1 MIRLL
6 SASFDGTA
14 KIWPWNSNNFEANR
28 DMKTLFVFEGELGK
42 GVDIKCCAVA
52 WSCNGRFAITS
63 FCRKIQRRGD
73 DNPQLQANIQIYDSK
88 INSRLHKFDK
98 TYDGGLL
105 MNYIF
110 ILEPHP
116 HNDAILVSAD
126 YDGKIII
133 WNIELGVML
142 NCFVES
148 CAHLGLPLL
157 EAPILDGRFSPDGL
171 NFCVTTFYG
180 SISLYGYGDKDLFL
194 TTPNQQFFSKE
205 FMEFKVDTETGRVL
219 ASESGTDMYMVD
231 KGALCKSPFGYRY
244 SYSFSRFS

>member
-1 MIRLL
+1 MIILNYKPTSKSMIRRSILDFTNSIKHTVKLPEKL
-6 SASFDGTA
+6 S
-14 KIWPWNSNNFEANR
+14 NFPY
-28 DMKTLFVFEGELGK
+28 
-42 GVDIKCCAVA
+42 I
-52 WSCNGRFAITS
+52 
-63 FCRKIQRRGD
+63 
-73 DNPQLQANIQIYDSK
+73 
-88 INSRLHKFDK
+88 
-98 TYDGGLL
+98 DGGLL
-105 MNYIF
+105 ENYIF

-116 HNDAILVSAD
+116 HSDAILVSAD

-142 NCFVES
+142 NCFVEN

-180 SISLYGYGDKDLFL
+180 SISLYGYGDRDLYL

-231 KGALCKSPFGYRY
+231 KGALCKR
-244 SYSFSRFS
+244 RI